1 VYSPPVKDSAP
12 ATASPQSINFK
23 VIALGS
29 LIFFTTV
36 VAYLPALKGGFIWDD
51 DTFLTQNKLIKAADG
66 LYRFWLTREPTDYW
80 PMTSSTLWLE
90 WRLWGMNAMGYHATN
105 IVLHAAEA
113 LLLWRVL
120 NRLRIPGAYLAAFIF
135 AVHPMNVES
144 VAWITQRKNLM
155 AMLFSL
161 LTVLFFLRTKV
172 AAGSRTGNSPPF
184 SQRGSTLWYWLSL
197 LVFTLGMLSKGSVA
211 MLPVVLLGVLAWRRR
226 LSLWDLVAT
235 SPFFFIAAV
244 FTVVD
249 ILFQHHGSAEI
260 VRNAGLPERLAGAG
274 AVVWFYLYKILL
286 PLDLMFI
293 YPQWHI
299 QAGDLRWWIAPLAA
313 IGVTAFLW
321 RDREGRM
328 RPLLFAW
335 GYFCVML
342 VPVMGFTD
350 VYFMRYS
357 LVADHFAHLAMIGV
371 IAVVAAGW
379 EYWRDQVAPDTPLGA
394 VRPSSVAGQ
403 RIPTVL
409 APWAPRIAAVA
420 VIGFLAF
427 QTWRQGGIYRDPLTL
442 YETTLAKNPSCWL
455 FHNNLGVI
463 YEHGG
468 YSAKAIAEY
477 EAALRFNED
486 YAGAQNNL
494 GSILSRTPG
503 RMNEAVAHLQEA
515 LRIQPDFA
523 DAHNNLG
530 IVWYNSGRL
539 KEAIAEYQN
548 TLRYKPDFADA
559 HNNLANAWRKIDR
572 MDDAIMEY
580 REAIRLVPNDAEFH
594 YNLAGALLRIPGREN
609 EAAAEL
615 EIFLSIKPDNEM
627 ARRIL
632 AQIRADQH

>member
-1 VYSPPVKDSAP
+1 VYSRAVKDSAS

-23 VIALGS
+23 VIALGF
-29 LIFFTTV
+29 LIFCTTV

-51 DTFLTQNKLIKAADG
+51 DTFLTQNKLIKATDG
-66 LYRFWLTREPTDYW
+66 LYRFWFTREPTDYW
-80 PMTSSTLWLE
+80 PMTSSTLWIE
-90 WRLWGMNAMGYHATN
+90 WRLWGMNAAGYHATN

-113 LLLWRVL
+113 LLLWRIL
-120 NRLRIPGAYLAAFIF
+120 YQLRLPGAYFAAFIF

-161 LTVLFFLRTKV
+161 LTVLFFLRTKLADGFRT
-172 AAGSRTGNSPPF
+172 AACSPEEGRRSPI
-184 SQRGSTLWYWLSL
+184 WYGLSML
-197 LVFTLGMLSKGSVA
+197 AFTLGMLSKGSVA
-211 MLPVVLLGVLAWRRR
+211 MLPLVLLGVLAWRRR
-226 LSLWDLVAT
+226 LSLRDLVAT
-235 SPFFFIAAV
+235 LPFFFIAAV
-244 FTVVD
+244 FTVVN
-249 ILFQHHGSAEI
+249 ILFQHHGSAEV
-260 VRNAGLPERLAGAG
+260 VRDAGLLERLAGAG

-286 PLDLMFI
+286 PLNLMFI
-293 YPQWHI
+293 YPQWQI
-299 QAGDLRWWIAPLAA
+299 QAGDLRWWFAPLAA
-313 IGVTAFLW
+313 VAVSAFLW
-321 RDREGRM
+321 RNRNGRM

-342 VPVMGFTD
+342 IPVMGFTD

-379 EYWRDQVAPDTPLGA
+379 EYWREQMAPNPPLGA
-394 VRPSSVAGQ
+394 VRSPSPDGRRMPAILGS
-403 RIPTVL
+403 
-409 APWAPRIAAVA
+409 WAPQAAAVA
-420 VIGFLAF
+420 IVGFLAF
-427 QTWRQGGIYRDPLTL
+427 LTWRQGGIYRDPQTL
-442 YETTLAKNPSCWL
+442 YEATLAKNPGCWL

-468 YSAKAIAEY
+468 EPEKAIAEY
-477 EAALRFNED
+477 EAALRFNEG

-523 DAHNNLG
+523 NAHNNLG
-530 IVWYNSGRL
+530 IIWYRSGRL
-539 KEAIAEYQN
+539 KEAIAEYQE

-580 REAIRLVPNDAEFH
+580 REAIRLIPGDAEFH
-594 YNLAGALLRIPGREN
+594 FNLAGALLRIPGREN

-615 EIFLSIKPDNEM
+615 ETFLSIKPENEL

-632 AQIRADQH
+632 AQIRATQH